1 METESATD
9 ANANLNFHIGNSDNE
24 FVIENIN
31 LVNDTPTNVN

>member
-1 METESATD
+1 MEIELATD
-9 ANANLNFHIGNSDNE
+9 TNANLNFHIGNSDNE